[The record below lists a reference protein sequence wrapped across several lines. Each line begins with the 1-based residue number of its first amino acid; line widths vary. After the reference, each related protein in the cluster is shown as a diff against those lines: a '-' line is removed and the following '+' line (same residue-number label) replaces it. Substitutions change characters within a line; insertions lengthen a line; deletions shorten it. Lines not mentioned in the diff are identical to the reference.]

1 METTSLRSDNYQL
14 TLKSS
19 WLDTHLGQMLA
30 IADEEVLYLLEFRD
44 KIDLQDGVEKLLSK
58 TKSTIISGTN
68 HPIESIKAELR
79 AYFDGSLQVFK
90 TSVQLLGS
98 PFQKLVWNE
107 LVHIPY
113 GQTRS
118 YLEQAHSIE
127 KQTACRAV
135 ANANGANQIVIVIPC
150 HRIINSN
157 GKLGGYSGGLSRK
170 KWLIEHE
177 KHHQSTYNTA
187 NKIASTG

>member
-1 METTSLRSDNYQL
+1 METTSVRLDNYPA
-14 TLKSS
+14 TFKSS
-19 WLDTHLGQMLA
+19 WLDTPLGQMFA
-30 IADEEVLYLLEFRD
+30 IADEEGLYLLEFMD
-44 KIDLQDGVEKLLSK
+44 KIGLQYGVEKFLSK
-58 TKSTIISGTN
+58 TKSTIIPGTN

-118 YLEQAHSIE
+118 YLEQAYAIE
-127 KQTACRAV
+127 KQGAYRAV

-150 HRIINSN
+150 HRIINSD

-177 KHHQSTYNTA
+177 KQHQS
-187 NKIASTG
+187 